1 MAKSALTKGLVSG
14 KSSSRLLGQGMTV
27 NPALDNTNS
36 GQRAKRLLSIHQ
48 TAGVR
53 GIPPKSGVA
62 RPNSNVGGRKESG
75 GGRITGGRA

>member
-14 KSSSRLLGQGMTV
+14 KSSARLLGQGMTV

-36 GQRAKRLLSIHQ
+36 GKRAKRLLAVHQ

-53 GIPPKSGVA
+53 SVPAKSGPSQA
-62 RPNSNVGGRKESG
+62 NSGVGGRKESG
-75 GGRITGGRA
+75 GGKIRGGNI